1 MSSLVVASQGSP
13 LGAST
18 SRRSFAT
25 GQLLLIVMP
34 VSSTAVIVAEEEP
47 QAEGDQRDEADA
59 DDRPGA
65 QSACPCGG
73 ECTVGRRGAAAE
85 GGRRPAAIIAGMD
98 ERAGVDAGRVA
109 ELWQRERVRYA
120 CEHPRCL
127 ALRERARPRM
137 PHGVP
142 MSWMVSSF
150 AHPPLW
156 VDEGHGVHFTCADG
170 RRFLDTNVGDKS
182 TFCGIDSAPVVRA
195 VQRRVAAGAQ
205 FMLPTEDAIVV
216 ADELAARW
224 GVPAWQFTLSASQA
238 NTEALRLARHATG
251 RARVLSFTGNYG
263 GHGDELLAAYA
274 GEERLSYLGLPE
286 AAGRD
291 LDVVQ
296 FNDRDALER
305 ALAGRDYACV
315 FTEPALTNEGVVLP
329 DPGFHAELRRLT
341 HESGTLLLLD
351 ETHTLICGPGGLTR
365 EWELEPDIVV
375 VGKAIGGGLP
385 LGAYGMTADLAAAFE
400 RGESLAGMPGEL
412 ATGGTLFGNA
422 LSMAA
427 ARAALTEVLTPSAYA
442 HAAALGARLADGLE
456 AAVARAGLLWKVQR
470 LYARSGISLS
480 GRLARSA
487 AEADADEQPEL
498 NALLRLSLANRG
510 VWEAISTAGPA
521 ISVAATEADVSEYL
535 AAFDEF
541 VDEVASG

>member
-1 MSSLVVASQGSP
+1 
-13 LGAST
+13 
-18 SRRSFAT
+18 
-25 GQLLLIVMP
+25 
-34 VSSTAVIVAEEEP
+34 
-47 QAEGDQRDEADA
+47 
-59 DDRPGA
+59 
-65 QSACPCGG
+65 
-73 ECTVGRRGAAAE
+73 
-85 GGRRPAAIIAGMD
+85 MD
-98 ERAGVDAGRVA
+98 ERSGVDAGRVA
-109 ELWQRERVRYA
+109 ELWERESARYA
-120 CEHPRCL
+120 REHPRCL

-142 MSWMVSSF
+142 MSWMVGYF

-156 VDEGHGVHFTCADG
+156 VDEGHGAHFTCADG

-182 TFCGIDSAPVVRA
+182 TFCGIDPAPVVRA

-205 FMLPTEDAIVV
+205 FMLPTEDALVV
-216 ADELAARW
+216 AEELAARW
-224 GVPAWQFTLSASQA
+224 SLPAWQFTLSASQA

-263 GHGDELLAAYA
+263 GHGDELLAAFA

-286 AAGRD
+286 AAGRE

-296 FNDRDALER
+296 FNDLP
-305 ALAGRDYACV
+305 ALAEALDGGAYACV

-329 DPGFHAELRRLT
+329 DPGFHSELRRLT
-341 HESGTLLLLD
+341 RRSGTLLLLD
-351 ETHTLICGPGGLTR
+351 ETHTLICGTGGLTR
-365 EWELEPDIVV
+365 EWGLEPDMVV

-385 LGAYGMTADLAAAFE
+385 LGAYGMTAELAAAFE
-400 RGESLAGMPGEL
+400 RGASLSGVPGEL

-427 ARAALTEVLTPSAYA
+427 SRAALTEVLTPPAYA
-442 HAAALGARLADGLE
+442 HAAALGGHLADGLE
-456 AAVARAGLLWKVQR
+456 AAVARAGLPWKVQR
-470 LYARSGISLS
+470 LYARSGLSLS

-498 NALLRLSLANRG
+498 NALLRLYLANRG

-521 ISVAATEADVSEYL
+521 LSVAATEADVGEYL
-535 AAFDEF
+535 AAFDRF
-541 VDEVASG
+541 VDGVTAA